1 MSDVPS
7 VVTLVD
13 LLTNTSFVASA
24 AVALVTSA
32 AKLLVKVASAVALV
46 DASVAKLLVKVVSAA
61 VALVTSAAKALFILL
76 EFVST

>member
-13 LLTNTSFVASA
+13 LLTKISLVASA

-32 AKLLVKVASAVALV
+32 AKP
-46 DASVAKLLVKVVSAA
+46 LVKVVSAE
-61 VALVTSAAKALFILL
+61 VALVTSAAKALFMLL
-76 EFVST
+76 AFVST

>member
-13 LLTNTSFVASA
+13 LFTRTSLVASA

-32 AKLLVKVASAVALV
+32 AKLVVNVASAAALV
-46 DASVAKLLVKVVSAA
+46 AASAA
-61 VALVTSAAKALFILL
+61 NAALILLALV
-76 EFVST
+76 ST

>member
-13 LLTNTSFVASA
+13 LLTKTSFVASA

-32 AKLLVKVASAVALV
+32 ARSFVN
-46 DASVAKLLVKVVSAA
+46 VVSAA